1 MVGREISRREDR
13 RGLRSLFREDGVGL
27 LVHGNGL
34 GFLSHGDRFRFG
46 FDLDRFR
53 LLGLG
58 WLNDDESGLARG
70 GGFRDGRCGR
80 SCGLDL
86 RIHEHALRR
95 VGVAAETVVSI
106 VLGDVRQDA
115 GAHRTPFRAAIP
127 EPFRRISTARVA
139 VVTAV
144 LLQKGE
150 LATAV
155 WTWKTGHAIPWRLGG
170 SNKAFSMIPK
180 NEILLRE
187 FGRGPRKTLLPQ
199 RPIGSPRHHSSVGR
213 AAAL

>member
-1 MVGREISRREDR
+1 RENR

-27 LVHGNGL
+27 LIHGNGL
-34 GFLSHGDRFRFG
+34 GFLAHGDRFRFG

-70 GGFRDGRCGR
+70 GGFRDGRGGR
-80 SCGLDL
+80 SRGLDL
-86 RIHEHALRR
+86 RIHEHAL
-95 VGVAAETVVSI
+95 
-106 VLGDVRQDA
+106 
-115 GAHRTPFRAAIP
+115 
-127 EPFRRISTARVA
+127 
-139 VVTAV
+139 
-144 LLQKGE
+144 
-150 LATAV
+150 
-155 WTWKTGHAIPWRLGG
+155 PWRLGG
-170 SNKAFSMIPK
+170 SNKAISMIPK